1 MLASRPILGSKDLL
15 PKILWLKARS
25 PRVDSSSTKERPYAP
40 RTIGTWLEGRGPARP
55 SRLSRP
61 YTLRKIR
68 TSLGVLASAAVTLMA
83 VGCARWDTPELISAI
98 RPPAQ
103 TSYVTAADGSTIA
116 ELHAVEN
123 RRVVPIT
130 QVAEPAVR
138 AVVAVED
145 ASFFDHSGV
154 DYRSIVRAL
163 VRDLARGEAAEGGS
177 TITQQYVKNALVGSE
192 KTLSRKFREASLAYH
207 LEKNLT
213 KQEILERY
221 LNTVYFGRG
230 AYGIEAAAK
239 TFFGKSA
246 SQIGLAESAML
257 AGLIK
262 SPGDYD
268 PALAP
273 DAAKRRRDF
282 VLDTMAR
289 HRIYPTEEVNAA
301 KQQPLSTLPIQE
313 SERFLAPY
321 FVDYVRQW
329 ILADPR
335 FGETPGARAQ
345 LLYGGGLRIETTL
358 DPRMQA
364 AAEAAIAK
372 VVREPTDPYA
382 ALVAI
387 DAKTGAVRAMVG
399 GRDFFDPADPKAKFN
414 LATQARRQPGS
425 AFKPFVLTT
434 ALSVGIPEDKIYKG
448 GARISI
454 PIGGGATWEV
464 KNYDDRAYGPMTL
477 RTATTFSVNV
487 VYAQVMR
494 EVGPVRVVQTAHKM
508 GIVSPIKA
516 VHAIGLGSEEVTP
529 FEMAS
534 AYQTLAN
541 DGIHIEPFAVT
552 RITNSAGEVVFEAS
566 PQRTQ
571 ALEQPLAAQVNDI
584 LQDVMKQGTGV
595 DARIGRPAAGKTG
608 TSENEA
614 DAWFVGYTPELVA
627 AVWVGFPE
635 GQIPMKPPN
644 TRETILGGTWPALIW
659 RHFMGAALADTP
671 ASQFPPPGGE
681 AVLSGVEPLQNLM
694 GYEAPSAEAYLVGL
708 GYKVQKIYEYSD
720 EFPPDRVLRHDPE
733 PGARVPVGGTVK
745 LWISTQEGKP
755 VPVPNLLGL
764 VEQDA
769 KDAISLA
776 GFKPL
781 RHLQADPDA
790 AAALRNA
797 GRIWKQQPPPD
808 TKASPGSTV
817 DYWVNPLPEGT
828 PER

>member
-1 MLASRPILGSKDLL
+1 
-15 PKILWLKARS
+15 
-25 PRVDSSSTKERPYAP
+25 
-40 RTIGTWLEGRGPARP
+40 
-55 SRLSRP
+55 
-61 YTLRKIR
+61 
-68 TSLGVLASAAVTLMA
+68 
-83 VGCARWDTPELISAI
+83 
-98 RPPAQ
+98 Q
-103 TSYVTAADGSTIA
+103 TSSVTAADGSIIA
-116 ELHAVEN
+116 QLHAVEN
-123 RRVVPIT
+123 RQVVPIT
-130 QVAEPAVR
+130 EVAEPAVQ

-154 DYRSIVRAL
+154 DYKSIVRAL
-163 VRDLARGEAAEGGS
+163 IRDLLRGEAAEGGS
-177 TITQQYVKNALVGSE
+177 TITQQYVKNALIGSE
-192 KTLSRKFREASLAYH
+192 KTLSRKLREASLAYH
-207 LEKNLT
+207 LEKSLS

-239 TFFGKSA
+239 TYFGKSA
-246 SQIGLAESAML
+246 SQLSLADSALL

-268 PALAP
+268 PALSP
-273 DAAKRRRDF
+273 DSAKRRRDF
-282 VLDTMAR
+282 VLDIMAR
-289 HRIYPTEEVNAA
+289 HRLYPLDQISAA
-301 KQQPLSTLPIQE
+301 KEQPIQTLPIQE

-329 ILADPR
+329 ILTDPR
-335 FGETPGARAQ
+335 FGDTPGARAQ

-364 AAEAAIAK
+364 AAEAAVAK
-372 VVREPTDPYA
+372 VVYKPEDPYA

-399 GRDFFDPADPKAKFN
+399 GRDFFDPLDPQAKFN

-425 AFKPFVLTT
+425 AFKPFVLAT
-434 ALSVGIPEDKIYKG
+434 ALSVGIPEDKVYKG
-448 GARISI
+448 GSRISI

-516 VHAIGLGSEEVTP
+516 VPAVGLGSEEVTP

-534 AYQTLAN
+534 AYQSLAN
-541 DGIHIEPFAVT
+541 DGVHIEPYAVSK
-552 RITNSAGEVVFEAS
+552 ITDANGNVIYETT
-566 PQRTQ
+566 PKQTQ
-571 ALEQPLAAQVNDI
+571 ALDQSLAARVNDI

-627 AVWVGFPE
+627 AVWVGFPH
-635 GQIPMKPPN
+635 GQVPMKPPN

-659 RHFMGAALADTP
+659 RNFMAVALADIP

-681 AVLSGVEPLQNLM
+681 AVLSGVEPLENLM
-694 GYEAPSAEAYLVGL
+694 GYEASDAEAYLMGL

-720 EFPPDRVLRHDPE
+720 EFPPDRVIRHDPE

-755 VPVPNLLGL
+755 LLVPNLLGL

-769 KDAISLA
+769 RDAISLA
-776 GFKPL
+776 GFKGKSHVESDP
-781 RHLQADPDA
+781 DPDA
-790 AAALRNA
+790 AARFA
-797 GRIWKQQPPPD
+797 GRVWKQQPPPD
-808 TKASPGSTV
+808 TKAAPSTTIE
-817 DYWVNPLPEGT
+817 YWVNPLPSSAPRG
-828 PER
+828 